1 MKVCTANIC
10 VHFLKK
16 LFVFLYIYFLLSK
29 GEGHEGDVSEDRE
42 SKIFPE
48 STSRN
53 DVISCSALTPDFLI
67 FGTDMGALHFFY
79 LEDWTIVHE
88 YR

>member
-1 MKVCTANIC
+1 MKVFVYI
-10 VHFLKK
+10 FLKK
-16 LFVFLYIYFLLSK
+16 AVCLLFCLLYCL